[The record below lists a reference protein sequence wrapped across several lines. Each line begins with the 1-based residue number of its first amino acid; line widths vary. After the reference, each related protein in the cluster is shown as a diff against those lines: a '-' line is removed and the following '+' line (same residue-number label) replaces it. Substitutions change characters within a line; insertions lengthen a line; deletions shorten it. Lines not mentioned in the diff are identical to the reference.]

1 MPQPDDL
8 RHNLRLPKTLKVKLA
23 HARADAGR
31 SMNAEIVARLE
42 QSFAPDPASQ
52 LVDILRP
59 IASVSDDDRR
69 ELGELLVKVGS
80 ILAKGQAPAD

>member
-1 MPQPDDL
+1 MPHPDDL
-8 RHNLRLPKTLKVKLA
+8 RHNLRLPKPLKVKLA

-42 QSFAPDPASQ
+42 QSFAPNPTSQ
-52 LVDILRP
+52 LVEILRP
-59 IASVSDDDRR
+59 IASMSDDDRR

-80 ILAKGQAPAD
+80 LLAK

>member
-1 MPQPDDL
+1 MPHPDDL
-8 RHNLRLPKTLKVKLA
+8 RHNLRLPKPLKVKLA

-42 QSFAPDPASQ
+42 QSFAPNPTAQ
-52 LVDILRP
+52 LVEILRP
-59 IASVSDDDRR
+59 IASLSEDDRR

-80 ILAKGQAPAD
+80 ILAK